1 MINVTKKRMEML
13 HRGPM
18 NLEDAAVLILE
29 EKRRLQKLAQD
40 TNTITAVDQQ
50 DPDKEPAVQDTYESP
65 NKLIK
70 YSTVTIDAGEGARQ
84 TTESK
89 A

>member
-29 EKRRLQKLAQD
+29 EKRRLQKLA
-40 TNTITAVDQQ
+40 
-50 DPDKEPAVQDTYESP
+50 
-65 NKLIK
+65 
-70 YSTVTIDAGEGARQ
+70 
-84 TTESK
+84 
-89 A
+89 